1 MSDIET
7 KPFAKQQY
15 EMEFGNFLTEV
26 PHPLPGIKKVRP
38 HIELMLDNQAIWYE
52 HTDTFNSCTCIGPE
66 SMLTLTYGVV
76 LSLKKWGQLHLHLS
90 FSLGIGFI
98 VENISLH

>member
-1 MSDIET
+1 MNVQVLSTVDS
-7 KPFAKQQY
+7 Y
-15 EMEFGNFLTEV
+15 
-26 PHPLPGIKKVRP
+26 
-38 HIELMLDNQAIWYE
+38 D
-52 HTDTFNSCTCIGPE
+52 CTCIGPE

-76 LSLKKWGQLHLHLS
+76 PSLKKWGQLHLHLS